1 MKISYHELSLP
12 EGKVKYDDPVVTE
25 LTAKFDPKKVS
36 PYFFEFFPND
46 FDKSDAIVIANDT
59 VLDLLILD
67 LEKLENRMER
77 LPKDSPDIPL
87 LKRCVGFLEE
97 EKPLC
102 DMEMS
107 DDERPIIAELA
118 PLSFKPTLM
127 VDSSEAEDVNAL
139 IEKIMEKAGVMFF
152 YTAGKP
158 EVHAWFVHRGSDI
171 VTCAGKIHSDLAR
184 GFIKGEVMSY
194 EGYREAHN
202 LNDARTKGLTRLVDR
217 DYVVQPGEVI
227 EIRFNV

>member
-1 MKISYHELSLP
+1 MKIAYSGLDIQ
-12 EGKVKYDDPVVTE
+12 EGKEKYDDPVVTE
-25 LTAKFDPKKVS
+25 LVAKFEPKKVS
-36 PYFFEFFPND
+36 PYFFEFSPDD
-46 FDKSDAIVIANDT
+46 FDKADAIAITADT
-59 VLDLLILD
+59 ILDLLILD
-67 LEKLENRMER
+67 LEKLENRIER
-77 LPKDSPDIPL
+77 LEADSSDMAL
-87 LKRCVGFLEE
+87 MKRCVEFLES

-102 DMEMS
+102 DMEFT
-107 DDERPIIAELA
+107 DEEFPIISELA
-118 PLSFKPTLM
+118 PLSLKPTLV
-127 VDSSEAEDVNAL
+127 VDGSDVEDLNAL
-139 IEKIMEKAGVMFF
+139 IEKVMDKAEVMFF

-158 EVHAWFVHRGSDI
+158 EVHAWFVPKGSDI

-202 LNDARTKGLTRLVDR
+202 LNDARSKGLTQLVDR

>member
-1 MKISYHELSLP
+1 MKISYHELSMP
-12 EGKVKYDDPVVTE
+12 EGKVKYDDPVVAE

-36 PYFFEFFPND
+36 PYFFEFFPDD
-46 FDKSDAIVIANDT
+46 FEKADAIVIAKDA

-67 LEKLENRMER
+67 MEKLENRLER
-77 LPKDSPDIPL
+77 LPPDSPDIPI
-87 LKRCVGFLEE
+87 LKRCVKFLEE

-102 DMEMS
+102 DIELD
-107 DDERPIIAELA
+107 DDEHSIITELA
-118 PLSFKPTLM
+118 PVSFKPTLLA
-127 VDSSEAEDVNAL
+127 DPSDAENLNAL
-139 IEKIMEKAGVMFF
+139 IEKIMEKADVMFF

-158 EVHAWFVHRGSDI
+158 EVHAWFVRRGSDI

-202 LNDARTKGLTRLVDR
+202 LNDARSKGLTRLVDR